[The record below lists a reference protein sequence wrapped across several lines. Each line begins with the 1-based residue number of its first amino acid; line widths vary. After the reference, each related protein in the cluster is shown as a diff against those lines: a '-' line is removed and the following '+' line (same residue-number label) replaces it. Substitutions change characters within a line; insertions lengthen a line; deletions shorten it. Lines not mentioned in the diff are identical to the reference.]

1 MSGKYRNKR
10 KKKGNNELEKEDKK
24 EELKNEE
31 KKELEKKEDEII
43 FENLYD
49 DNSEEKLE
57 QEKEKEEEKEQEK
70 EQEQEENKNEII
82 NKKCSLDEHK
92 EIDAIFYCQE
102 YKINMCHKC
111 EKVHSSLLKNHH
123 IYSIEKEIKDIF
135 TGLCLNKD
143 HSLELEFY
151 CKTHNELCCAACIS
165 KVKINGKGK
174 HNNCEVYH
182 ITKIKNDK
190 KLALEKNIKKLE
202 ELSKE
207 LEPSIKALKN
217 IFGKINES
225 KEKLKKEIQVIFTK
239 IRTELN
245 NREDKLFEQI
255 VQKFDEIFYKEE
267 FIKESEKLPNLVKL
281 SLEKGKIQDNEWN
294 DKSKLNKLINDCII
308 IEKTIKNIND
318 IYDKVKVF
326 NSQENVE
333 FEFKPKKDEIDK
345 GIINDIKNFG
355 DFKII
360 KDNKFN
366 DIGPN
371 FIYFREDVLN
381 AY

>member
-1 MSGKYRNKR
+1 MKHRKR
-10 KKKGNNELEKEDKK
+10 LKKRPINYNGLEKEDKI
-24 EELKNEE
+24 EELKIIEE
-31 KKELEKKEDEII
+31 KELENKKDENILGGLFDENDVKENKI
-43 FENLYD
+43 FINNL
-49 DNSEEKLE
+49 
-57 QEKEKEEEKEQEK
+57 EEEL
-70 EQEQEENKNEII
+70 EENKKEII

-92 EIDAIFYCQE
+92 EIDSIFYCQE
-102 YKINMCHKC
+102 CKINMCHKC
-111 EKVHSSLLKNHH
+111 EKIHSSLLKNHH
-123 IYSIEKEIKDIF
+123 LYSIDKDIKEIF
-135 TGLCLNKD
+135 TGLCLNRE
-143 HSLELEFY
+143 HSLKLEFY
-151 CKTHNELCCAACIS
+151 SKSHNELCCAACIS
-165 KVKINGKGK
+165 KIKINGNGK

-355 DFKII
+355 NFKIVNG
-360 KDNKFN
+360 NKIN
-366 DIGPN
+366 DILQYMYDDLD
-371 FIYFREDVLN
+371 I
-381 AY
+381 